1 MLKAKVMGNWM
12 MVLDDPL
19 VPLLVM
25 LYWKE
30 TFSMKTHSGYL
41 EERDGFLALLMPPI
55 DGSLGLKTILS
66 ILPVFV
72 LMKEITTP
80 SCPLVNPSTTSTL

>member
-1 MLKAKVMGNWM
+1 M

-30 TFSMKTHSGYL
+30 TFSTKIHSGYL
-41 EERDGFLALLMPPI
+41 EESDGYLALLMPPI
-55 DGSLGLKTILS
+55 DESLGLKTILS
-66 ILPVFV
+66 TLPVFV
-72 LMKEITTP
+72 LMKAITTP
-80 SCPLVNPSTTSTL
+80 SCPFVIPSTTSTL